1 MAKKDEKKLA
11 KQEKKEARRAEKSQR
26 RQQRRRAQAFL
37 SRNQIA
43 EQLRILAAQ
52 FETGVFVLG
61 DTEIEL
67 PPYAEFEL
75 GYKVRRRGGHQIE
88 VEVEWG
94 GPKTA
99 VLLPQE

>member
-1 MAKKDEKKLA
+1 VAKNEEKKLA
-11 KQEKKEARRAEKSQR
+11 KQAEKAARRAQKAERQQQR
-26 RQQRRRAQAFL
+26 RQAQALL
-37 SRNQIA
+37 SRQQIA
-43 EQLRILAAQ
+43 EQLRLLAAQ
-52 FETGVFVLG
+52 FEEGTFVLG
-61 DTEIEL
+61 DMKMEL

-75 GYKVRRRGGHQIE
+75 GYKVRKKGGHQIE

>member
-1 MAKKDEKKLA
+1 VAKKDDKKLA
-11 KQEKKEARRAEKSQR
+11 KQEKKEARRAAKSER
-26 RQQRRRAQAFL
+26 REQRRRAQAVL

-43 EQLRILAAQ
+43 EQLRILATQ
-52 FETGVFVLG
+52 FEAGTFVLG
-61 DTEIEL
+61 DLEMEL

-94 GPKTA
+94 DPKTA
-99 VLLPQE
+99 MLLPQE